1 MKPKLKMRERRS
13 IRRYH
18 ETFGGTLQ
26 LSVISFRLFSFILPV
41 VAFAGLSAFAMAHTQ
56 STHFFGGHHLPVMLG
71 SLVEIRALND
81 KIARLNEGELQPKR
95 IKLRDAKTKEDIA
108 AAKVEIDKV
117 LDDIDTLTAQRDALQ
132 TDLNRETRMNAVD
145 PSGRREDPINPKGND
160 KMSLIGA
167 YNRSLKR
174 HGVAVLRDGRG
185 ELTVRNYALE
195 KVGDNVRNVI
205 EEMEERYWEAF
216 RNYSIALRQGDSGL
230 CPAEDRAIIL
240 GQNEEFRAICV
251 GGGQY
256 KISDKERRD
265 MGIGT
270 NTLGGYFVPRGFVY
284 EVEEAMKWYGSMLE
298 SSEIMDTAT
307 GQPLPYPTDNDTTNT
322 GQLVGEGQQV
332 AENDVT
338 LGNIIF
344 GAEKFSTKM
353 VKVSIELLQDSAFA
367 IGPYLR
373 KKFAIRLGR
382 ILNTKFTLGNGN
394 SANPVEPTGLITAV
408 VANCAA
414 AQLASAGVAYGTALL
429 AAGASGNDG
438 GAETGGTSIGSQD
451 LTDLEHTVD
460 PSYRAGASYMFHDQT
475 LRVIKRLLDKFGHP
489 LWKQSMAA
497 GEPDRINGYPYWIN
511 NDMATIALN
520 AKTVTFGDHKKY
532 LIRRVKELGV
542 ITLQERF
549 ADYGQVAYLGFAR
562 YDGNLLDAGT
572 HPVCYLQQAA
582 A

>member
-1 MKPKLKMRERRS
+1 
-13 IRRYH
+13 
-18 ETFGGTLQ
+18 
-26 LSVISFRLFSFILPV
+26 
-41 VAFAGLSAFAMAHTQ
+41 
-56 STHFFGGHHLPVMLG
+56 
-71 SLVEIRALND
+71 
-81 KIARLNEGELQPKR
+81 
-95 IKLRDAKTKEDIA
+95 
-108 AAKVEIDKV
+108 
-117 LDDIDTLTAQRDALQ
+117 
-132 TDLNRETRMNAVD
+132 
-145 PSGRREDPINPKGND
+145 
-160 KMSLIGA
+160 
-167 YNRSLKR
+167 
-174 HGVAVLRDGRG
+174 LRDGRG

-367 IGPYLR
+367 IGPSC
-373 KKFAIRLGR
+373 GR
-382 ILNTKFTLGNGN
+382 SSL
-394 SANPVEPTGLITAV
+394 S
-408 VANCAA
+408 
-414 AQLASAGVAYGTALL
+414 ASAASSIPSSPWATAIPR
-429 AAGASGNDG
+429 
-438 GAETGGTSIGSQD
+438 T
-451 LTDLEHTVD
+451 
-460 PSYRAGASYMFHDQT
+460 
-475 LRVIKRLLDKFGHP
+475 RLNPLD
-489 LWKQSMAA
+489 
-497 GEPDRINGYPYWIN
+497 
-511 NDMATIALN
+511 
-520 AKTVTFGDHKKY
+520 
-532 LIRRVKELGV
+532 
-542 ITLQERF
+542 
-549 ADYGQVAYLGFAR
+549 
-562 YDGNLLDAGT
+562 
-572 HPVCYLQQAA
+572 
-582 A
+582 